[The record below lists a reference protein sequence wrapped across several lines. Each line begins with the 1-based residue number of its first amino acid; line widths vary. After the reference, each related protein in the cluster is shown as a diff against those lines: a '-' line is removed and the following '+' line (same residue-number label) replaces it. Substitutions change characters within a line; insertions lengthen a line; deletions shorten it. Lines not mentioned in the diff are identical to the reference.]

1 MPPKGAKKDD
11 VVLRTYQRR
20 VRNAQ
25 RKVTEA
31 NENIKRLKLNK
42 GAKMFAE
49 FQESWPFASFNQVG
63 PAPCPPPFFCP
74 QKSTRPGL
82 QQCQAQGKVFCL

>member
-31 NENIKRLKLNK
+31 NENIKRLKLKK
-42 GAKMFAE
+42 GVKMFAE
-49 FQESWPFASFNQVG
+49 FQKTLGPPAVKSSPGGLASFNQVG
-63 PAPCPPPFFCP
+63 PAPCPPPFFRP
-74 QKSTRPGL
+74 Q
-82 QQCQAQGKVFCL
+82 

>member
-31 NENIKRLKLNK
+31 NENIKRLKSTSSE
-42 GAKMFAE
+42 AVIRHPD
-49 FQESWPFASFNQVG
+49 PF
-63 PAPCPPPFFCP
+63 
-74 QKSTRPGL
+74 
-82 QQCQAQGKVFCL
+82 